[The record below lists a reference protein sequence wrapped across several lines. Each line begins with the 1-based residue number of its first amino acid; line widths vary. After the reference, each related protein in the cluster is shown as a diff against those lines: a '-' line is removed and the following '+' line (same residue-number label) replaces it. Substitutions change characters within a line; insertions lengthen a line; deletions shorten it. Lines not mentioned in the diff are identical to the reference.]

1 MQNEVEQL
9 DEATF
14 KKRNLSEVW
23 SKAYKNSYIF
33 CIETEET
40 LPGFPDVEILPKE
53 HGIDSLFLEY
63 KVSDKRGVIKFKKSQ
78 PIFYKKHPDMP
89 ITVVAYSNKTG
100 RRYTFD
106 KDELFLPDGV
116 YVMNERREVRLD

>member
-1 MQNEVEQL
+1 MREGVEQL

-14 KKRNLSEVW
+14 KKRNLSDVW

-40 LPGFPDVEILPKE
+40 IPGFPDVEILPKE
-53 HGIDSLFLEY
+53 HGIDPLFLEY

-89 ITVVAYSNKTG
+89 ITVVAYNNKTG
-100 RRYTFD
+100 DRHTFD
-106 KDELFLPDGV
+106 KDDLFLRGGR
-116 YVMNERREVRLD
+116 YEMNERREVRLD